1 MPASTFTR
9 IRHHLRKKK
18 IRLHRKEKLRRLPKS
33 KGKENSLSLFLR
45 KIRSAIKEN
54 ADVDVDIYEFGNG
67 ESVYDEDDDGADD
80 GADNGADDDEIRI
93 VEEVYFVEEI

>member
-1 MPASTFTR
+1 MGMPASTLTR

-18 IRLHRKEKLRRLPKS
+18 IRLHRKEKLRPLPKS

-45 KIRSAIKEN
+45 KIRSAAIKEN

-67 ESVYDEDDDGADD
+67 ESVYDEDDDGA
-80 GADNGADDDEIRI
+80 EIRI
-93 VEEVYFVEEI
+93 VEVYFVEEI